1 MTTELLGFLSFAF
14 AALTFGAL
22 AILLAVRGQ
31 TSGVAR
37 LFLLAITVQAV
48 WAITMGLS
56 LTVVHVPNVVGTS
69 AEALRTFTW
78 TAFLLALPF
87 QGDSARAEFLNV
99 RRLRNSAL
107 AIAILFGGAG
117 LIMDLAGVDLRLVF
131 TARIGAAL
139 FGLVVLEQ
147 VYRNASPGKRWSIRF
162 LAVALLA
169 MLGFDLLLF
178 SDALLYAKVNLHW
191 FAARGFA
198 NALLGPLLALA
209 AIRNQDWDLD
219 ISVSRRVVF
228 HSTALL
234 ASVAYITLAAVSGYY
249 VRQVGGE
256 WGAVAQA
263 LVIFIAATLLLIMA
277 FSSKVRASLKVL
289 ITKHFFDY
297 RYDYREEWLKLTQ
310 LLSQPNANEH
320 TADDEG
326 LVERAL
332 TGMASLVDSAGA
344 ALWLREPGGLY
355 AFHGS
360 VVYNGPSNELIGS
373 HPLVHYLQNRQWVV
387 DLNEFRDEPEHY
399 PGLHIP
405 PEMLDKS
412 LWLVVPLLL
421 RNELVGIVVLRQSVA
436 PVPVNWEVRDL
447 LKTAGRQVASYLG
460 VQQATRQL
468 LQSQQFDSFNRL
480 SAFVVHDLK
489 NLVSQLS
496 LLSENADKHRNNPNF
511 QADMV
516 GTVNN
521 VLNRMQGLLVQ
532 LKAGT
537 RPIESP
543 VPISLTSVLENAQRQ
558 KRMLRPSPKL
568 SIDPSLRGQRVR
580 AHAERLERVIGHVIQ
595 NAVEACSARG
605 EVTVQAYAEAG
616 MAVVEVIDNGKGMSE
631 QFIRHRL
638 FQPFTSSKPHGMGIG
653 TFESREY
660 IREIGGRLD
669 VKSHP
674 GQGTAFRIALPLAD
688 SRGQQVTPDME

>member
-22 AILLAVRGQ
+22 ATLLAVRGQ
-31 TSGVAR
+31 TSQVAR
-37 LFLLAITVQAV
+37 LFLLAIAVQAV
-48 WAITMGLS
+48 WAVIMGLS
-56 LTVVHVPNVVGTS
+56 LTVVHVPNFVGTS

-87 QGDSARAEFLNV
+87 QGDNARTEFVNA
-99 RRLRNSAL
+99 RRLRNTALLIAL
-107 AIAILFGGAG
+107 ALGGAG
-117 LIMDLAGVDLRLVF
+117 LIMDLAGFDLRLVF

-178 SDALLYAKVNLHW
+178 SDALLYAKLNLHW

-234 ASVAYITLAAVSGYY
+234 ASLAYITLATVSGYY

-263 LVIFIAATLLLIMA
+263 LILFIAATMLLGLA
-277 FSSKVRASLKVL
+277 FSSKARASLKVL
-289 ITKHFFDY
+289 VTKHFFDY

-310 LLSQPNANEH
+310 LLSKPDGKDQ

-326 LVERAL
+326 LVDRAL
-332 TGMASLVDSAGA
+332 AGMVGLVDSTGG

-360 VVYNGPSNELIGS
+360 VDYKGPSNELLGN
-373 HPLVHYLQNRQWVV
+373 HPLVEYLQNRQWVV
-387 DLNEFRDEPEHY
+387 DLSEFREGSDQY
-399 PGLHIP
+399 PGLRVP
-405 PEMLDKS
+405 PEMLDES

-421 RNELVGIVVLRQSVA
+421 RNDLVGIVVLRKSVA
-436 PVPVNWEVRDL
+436 PVVVNWEVRDL
-447 LKTAGRQVASYLG
+447 LKTAGRQVASYLAI
-460 VQQATRQL
+460 QQATRQL

-489 NLVSQLS
+489 NLTSQLS
-496 LLSENADKHRNNPNF
+496 LLSENADKHRNNPQF

-537 RPIESP
+537 KPIESP
-543 VPISLTSVLENAQRQ
+543 VPISLTSVLEQAQRQ

-568 SIDPSLRGQRVR
+568 TIDPSLQGQRVR
-580 AHAERLERVIGHVIQ
+580 AHGERLERVIGHVIQ
-595 NAVEACSARG
+595 NAIEACSARG
-605 EVTVQAYAEAG
+605 AVTVQAYAEAG

-674 GQGTAFRIALPLAD
+674 GQGSRFRITLPLAD
-688 SRGQQVTPDME
+688 SRGQQVAPDME